1 MSLTLLSALLNNAW
15 LPRILWRWRL
25 ERNKEKGSTSP
36 RGTQGSGWHPARTQP
51 DLETLKKH
59 VMGTVNATFINLD

>member
-1 MSLTLLSALLNNAW
+1 M
-15 LPRILWRWRL
+15 PWRCRL
-25 ERNKEKGSTSP
+25 QKQKEKGSTSP